1 MKLLRY
7 GSKGAEKPGI
17 LDMNDNI
24 RDLSLHV
31 GDIDPTSISPEQI
44 EKLASIDVDSLPLIA
59 ESVRLG
65 PPIAGVGK
73 LVGIGLNY
81 RKHAEESGL
90 EIPSEPILFM
100 KSTTSI
106 VGPDDDVMLPYR
118 STKADWEVELGIVI
132 GSEASY
138 VSESDALSYVAG
150 FCVANDVSERAFQIE
165 GTGQWV
171 KGKSADTFCPLGPYL
186 VTIDEVPDPQ
196 NLDLWLEVDGN
207 RYQNGSTSDM
217 IFGAAHLVSYVSH
230 YMRLMPGDLILT
242 GTPSGVGMG
251 LKPQV
256 FLKPGN
262 VMRLS
267 INSLGMQTQHVVAFA
282 AE

>member
-17 LDMNDNI
+17 LDMNDKI
-24 RDLSLHV
+24 RDLSSHV
-31 GDIDPTSISPEQI
+31 EDIDPSSISPAQI
-44 EKLASIDVDSLPLIA
+44 EKLASIDIDSLPLIT
-59 ESVRLG
+59 EPVRLG
-65 PPIAGVGK
+65 SPVTGVGK

-106 VGPDDDVMLPYR
+106 VGPNDDVMLPYR

-196 NLDLWLEVDGN
+196 NLGLWLEVDGN

-217 IFGAAHLVSYVSH
+217 IFGVAHLVSYVSH

-256 FLKPGN
+256 FLKHGN

-267 INSLGMQTQHVVAFA
+267 IDSLGMQTQHVVAFA

>member
-7 GSKGAEKPGI
+7 GSKDAEKPGI

-24 RDLSLHV
+24 RDLSSHV
-31 GDIDPTSISPEQI
+31 GDIDPTSISPAQI
-44 EKLASIDVDSLPLIA
+44 EKLASIDIDSLPLIT
-59 ESVRLG
+59 EPVRLG
-65 PPIAGVGK
+65 PPVTGVGK

-90 EIPSEPILFM
+90 EIPAEPILFM

-106 VGPDDDVMLPYR
+106 VGPNDDVMLPYR
-118 STKADWEVELGIVI
+118 STKADWEVELGVVI
-132 GSEASY
+132 GSEAIY
-138 VSESDALSYVAG
+138 VPESDALGYVAG

-186 VTIDEVPDPQ
+186 ATIDEVPDPQ
-196 NLDLWLEVDGN
+196 NLGLWLEVDGN

-217 IFGAAHLVSYVSH
+217 IFGVTRLVSYVSH

-251 LKPQV
+251 LRPQV

-267 INSLGMQTQHVVAFA
+267 IDSLGVQTQHVVAFA

>member
-24 RDLSLHV
+24 RDLSSHV

-44 EKLASIDVDSLPLIA
+44 EKLASIDIDSLPLIA

-65 PPIAGVGK
+65 PPVAGVGK

-81 RKHAEESGL
+81 RKHTEESGL

-106 VGPDDDVMLPYR
+106 VGPNDDVMLPYR

-267 INSLGMQTQHVVAFA
+267 IDSLGMQTQHVVAFA

>member
-24 RDLSLHV
+24 RDLSSHV
-31 GDIDPTSISPEQI
+31 EDIDPTSISPAQI
-44 EKLASIDVDSLPLIA
+44 EKLASIDIDSLPLIA
-59 ESVRLG
+59 EPVRLG
-65 PPIAGVGK
+65 PPVTGVGK

-106 VGPDDDVMLPYR
+106 VGPNDDVMLPYR

-186 VTIDEVPDPQ
+186 VTTDEVPDPQ
-196 NLDLWLEVDGN
+196 NLGLWLEVDGN

-267 INSLGMQTQHVVAFA
+267 IDSLGMQTQHVVAFA

>member
-24 RDLSLHV
+24 RDLSSHV
-31 GDIDPTSISPEQI
+31 GDIDPTSIAPAQI
-44 EKLASIDVDSLPLIA
+44 EKLASIDVDSLPLIT
-59 ESVRLG
+59 EPVRLG

-106 VGPDDDVMLPYR
+106 VGPNDDVMLPYR
-118 STKADWEVELGIVI
+118 STKADWEVELGVVI

-186 VTIDEVPDPQ
+186 VTIDKVPDPQ

-267 INSLGMQTQHVVAFA
+267 IDSLGMQTQHVVAFA

>member
-7 GSKGAEKPGI
+7 GSKDAEKPGI

-24 RDLSLHV
+24 RDLSSHV
-31 GDIDPTSISPEQI
+31 GDIDPTSISPAQI
-44 EKLASIDVDSLPLIA
+44 EKLASIDIDSLPLIT
-59 ESVRLG
+59 EPVRLG
-65 PPIAGVGK
+65 PPVAGVGK

-106 VGPDDDVMLPYR
+106 VGPNDDVMLPYR
-118 STKADWEVELGIVI
+118 STKADWEVELGVVI
-132 GSEASY
+132 GSEAIY
-138 VSESDALSYVAG
+138 VAESDSLNYVAG

-165 GTGQWV
+165 STGQWV

-217 IFGAAHLVSYVSH
+217 IFGVAHLVSYVSH

-251 LKPQV
+251 LRPQV

-267 INSLGMQTQHVVAFA
+267 VDSLGVQTQHVVAFA